1 MTAPLMSHDGKK
13 ALVSSISEE
22 NARLRAKVDSLESK
36 VAHLE
41 QKISYQAQSGLPT
54 HFRLEIDLDSLI
66 DSENAKQESLGFT
79 VLIVQLGQTYGM
91 VRKTLR
97 SSISEWLL
105 YQTGCRIN
113 AALGSKDRVFHTRE
127 DEFVLL
133 LHDAKGSNLKKFLRR
148 LISSLGEPHVFAGFT
163 VSLPVT
169 SGAAYFPEHGRTRS
183 NLLHYADVAA
193 GAALERKKS
202 FVLFRQSLLKT
213 VVERVELQ
221 NSIIKAIEAP
231 AIRHLGEQFSLV
243 FQPKLILSAIE
254 GNQLKVGRIE
264 AEALIR
270 WNHPTKGPI
279 APATFIP
286 LAEETGLIEP
296 LGKWL
301 VYQCVRRL
309 SSWNKSGRG
318 DIGLSVN
325 LSPRQFRSGAVE
337 DTLAGLIS
345 SSKIP
350 ERLLTVELT
359 ETSLFEDADATRKIL
374 ERFAAMGVRV
384 SVDDF
389 GTGYSS
395 LSHLHR
401 FPLDEIKIDRLF
413 VENLHENHQDRS
425 IVRSLVGIARDL
437 GLDLIAEG
445 VERVDALRQLYRM
458 GCRGFQGFLLSRPLS
473 DEDLLKFRD
482 RIVRD
487 GMTFRLPSGAPGA
500 DGADDEEL

>member
-1 MTAPLMSHDGKK
+1 M
-13 ALVSSISEE
+13 
-22 NARLRAKVDSLESK
+22 
-36 VAHLE
+36 
-41 QKISYQAQSGLPT
+41 
-54 HFRLEIDLDSLI
+54 
-66 DSENAKQESLGFT
+66 
-79 VLIVQLGQTYGM
+79 
-91 VRKTLR
+91 
-97 SSISEWLL
+97 
-105 YQTGCRIN
+105 
-113 AALGSKDRVFHTRE
+113 
-127 DEFVLL
+127 
-133 LHDAKGSNLKKFLRR
+133 
-148 LISSLGEPHVFAGFT
+148 
-163 VSLPVT
+163 
-169 SGAAYFPEHGRTRS
+169 
-183 NLLHYADVAA
+183 
-193 GAALERKKS
+193 
-202 FVLFRQSLLKT
+202 
-213 VVERVELQ
+213 
-221 NSIIKAIEAP
+221 
-231 AIRHLGEQFSLV
+231 
-243 FQPKLILSAIE
+243 FQPKLILSGIE
-254 GNQLKVGRIE
+254 GNRLRVERIE

-270 WNHPTKGPI
+270 WNHPTKGAI
-279 APATFIP
+279 APSTFIP

-309 SSWNKSGRG
+309 SSWNRSGRG

-337 DTLAGLIS
+337 DTLSGLIS

-350 ERLLTVELT
+350 EHLLTVELT

-425 IVRSLVGIARDL
+425 IVRSLVGIAQDL

-458 GCRGFQGFLLSRPLS
+458 GCRGFQGFLLSRPLG

-487 GMTFRLPSGAPGA
+487 GMTFRLPSGLG
-500 DGADDEEL
+500 DDDLDMDEEADEGPAEVEYEET

>member
-1 MTAPLMSHDGKK
+1 MAD
-13 ALVSSISEE
+13 E
-22 NARLRAKVDSLESK
+22 NVRLRATVTTLENR
-36 VAHLE
+36 VAQLE
-41 QKISYQAQSGLPT
+41 RKISFQAQSGLPT
-54 HFRLEIDLDSLI
+54 HFRLEIDLDNLI
-66 DSENAKQESLGFT
+66 EAENEKLESAGFT

-97 SSISEWLL
+97 SSVSEWLL

-113 AALGSKDRVFHTRE
+113 AVLGAQNQVYHTRE
-127 DEFVLL
+127 DEFVLI
-133 LHDAKGSNLKKFLRR
+133 LHGVKGQDLKKFLKR
-148 LISSLGEPHVFAGFT
+148 LLSSLGEPHVFSGFT
-163 VSLPVT
+163 VALPVT

-183 NLLHYADVAA
+183 NLLHYADVAVGSA
-193 GAALERKKS
+193 GERKKS
-202 FVLFRQSLLKT
+202 FALFRPSLLQT

-221 NSIIKAIEAP
+221 NSIVRAIEAP
-231 AIRHLGEQFSLV
+231 AIRHLGEQFRLL
-243 FQPKLILSAIE
+243 FQPKLIVAGIE
-254 GNQLKVGRIE
+254 GNLLKVERIE

-270 WNHPTKGPI
+270 WEHPTKGPI
-279 APATFIP
+279 PPSTFIP

-309 SSWNKSGRG
+309 SNWGKHGRG
-318 DIGLSVN
+318 DIGLSIN
-325 LSPRQFRSGAVE
+325 LSPRQFQSGAVE
-337 DTLAGLIS
+337 ETLSSLITTS
-345 SSKIP
+345 EIP

-359 ETSLFEDADATRKIL
+359 ETSLFENAEATAKIL
-374 ERFAAMGVRV
+374 QRFKAMGVRV

-413 VENLHENHQDRS
+413 VENLHENRQDRT
-425 IVRSLVGIARDL
+425 IIRSLVCIAQDL

-445 VERVDALRQLYRM
+445 VERPDALKQLYRM

-473 DEDLLKFRD
+473 DEELLKFRD

-487 GMTFRLPSGAPGA
+487 GMTFRLPEIVDAIGSAPTV
-500 DGADDEEL
+500 